1 MFILE
6 AIAAFGN
13 WFWGLPILFP
23 DRRRRYLHHDPF
35 GIRAVQKVWI
45 HMFADFRQDVFKG
58 RKAKYLRFPQPAE
71 LCLIH
76 RSLNIVGVP
85 AAVVGR
91 SRSSILDLAHSL
103 NRLRN
108 QVLRDRSGDQIQRKE
123 RSRRMGR
130 RRSLLSESLRR
141 RHRQVFGWMV
151 RYRPDDRADPSL
163 CTQALSAT
171 EQFIILA
178 LIRRYPE

>member
-13 WFWGLPILFP
+13 WFWGLPILFLIVGGGIYITIRLGFVQFRKFGYICSQTFGKMFSKSG
-23 DRRRRYLHHDPF
+23 RRRSIF
-35 GIRAVQKVWI
+35 
-45 HMFADFRQDVFKG
+45 VFCS
-58 RKAKYLRFPQPAE
+58 LRSP
-71 LCLIH
+71 CVIH
-76 RSLNIVGVP
+76 RSLQHRRRACGRSN
-85 AAVVGR
+85 GR

-130 RRSLLSESLRR
+130 RRSLLSESIRR
-141 RHRQVFGWMV
+141 RHRQVLRRMV
-151 RYRPDDRADPSL
+151 RYRPDDRTDPFTLYSGSVRNFSVHN
-163 CTQALSAT
+163 TG
-171 EQFIILA
+171 
-178 LIRRYPE
+178 R